1 MGIRDGI
8 KDAWEDVLSPLFDE
22 FASDVS
28 IEMLDKDTTVKDDLY
43 DEPVEGKRYLPA
55 IALKARVKIEKERFV
70 LPGGEVIDTDGRATF
85 KTEDLRA
92 NGIRLDFSTRVNFK
106 GSVYSIA
113 HIKETSSIGD
123 EFLLTMV
130 FLKGMR

>member
-1 MGIRDGI
+1 MGIKDGI
-8 KDAWEDVLSPLFDE
+8 KDAWDDVLSPLFDE

-28 IEMLDKDTTVKDDLY
+28 IEVLDRNTTVKDDLY
-43 DEPVEGKRYLPA
+43 DEAVEAKRYLPPVVV
-55 IALKARVKIEKERFV
+55 KGRVKIAKERLV
-70 LPGGEVIDTDGRATF
+70 LPGGGVIDTDGRATF

-92 NGIRLDFSTRVNFK
+92 NGIKLDFSTRVNFK
-106 GSVYSIA
+106 GSAYSIA

-130 FLKGMR
+130 FLKGI